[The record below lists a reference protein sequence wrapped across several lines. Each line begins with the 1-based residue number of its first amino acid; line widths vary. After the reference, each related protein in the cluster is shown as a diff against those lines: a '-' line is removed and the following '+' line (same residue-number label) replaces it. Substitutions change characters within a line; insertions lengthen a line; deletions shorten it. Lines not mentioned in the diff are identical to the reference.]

1 MDVYPQPQYVK
12 WCDVIFSQV
21 KRYIKMV
28 EIKELFFESRQELRN
43 WFIKNHE
50 QESSFN
56 MLFYKKHLKTKCIE
70 YSDAVEEALCF
81 GWIDGMIKRLDED
94 KYIRRFSKR
103 NRKSRWSPTNIK
115 RMKKVIKEGKAIQN
129 AIDLFENAEKDG
141 LFQTKSDRRGIM
153 DIPEILIDKL
163 KEDKK
168 VEQFFLKLNT
178 REKEAYSHFISDA
191 KKEETRQKR
200 LNEMIAKLKEGWRM
214 PYFRPKNKK

>member
-1 MDVYPQPQYVK
+1 MAE
-12 WCDVIFSQV
+12 
-21 KRYIKMV
+21 R
-28 EIKELFFESRQELRN
+28 KEFFFETREELRN

-50 QESSFN
+50 RENSFN
-56 MLFYKKHLKTKCIE
+56 MLFYKKHMKTKFIE

-103 NRKSRWSPTNIK
+103 NGKSRWSPTNIK
-115 RMKKVIKEGKAIQN
+115 RMKKMINEGKAIQN

-141 LFQTKSDRRGIM
+141 LFQTKSDRKDIM

-168 VEQFFLKLNT
+168 AEKFFLKLNA
-178 REKEAYSHFISDA
+178 REKEAYSHFISDV

-200 LNEMIAKLKEGWRM
+200 LNEMITKLKEEWRM
-214 PYFRPKNKK
+214 PYFRP